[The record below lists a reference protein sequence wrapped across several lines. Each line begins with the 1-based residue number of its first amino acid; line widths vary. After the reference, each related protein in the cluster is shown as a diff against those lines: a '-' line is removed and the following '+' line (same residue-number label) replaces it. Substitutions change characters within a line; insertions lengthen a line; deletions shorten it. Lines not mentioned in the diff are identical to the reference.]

1 MACARHAKWFRPN
14 KEPMEPE
21 DLIRIAHSE
30 QPADLLLK
38 NARLVNVYS
47 SEIYPTDIAIAGE
60 QVAALGSG
68 YQARQILDLE
78 GRYVC
83 PGLIDAHVHIESSMV
98 PPREFARVVLPHGV
112 TTVISDPHEI
122 ANVLGLEGI
131 RFMLQ
136 DAKYGPLSMFVDAP
150 SCVPASHLET
160 SGSQLEFYDLATLL
174 GNPWVIGLGEVMN
187 YPGVIHA
194 DRRVLQ
200 KIQAFNG
207 KVIDGHAPG
216 VSGQDLNAYC
226 AAGIGSDHECTTLDE
241 ALAKLR
247 LGMTIFIREAT
258 NARNLEPLLGL
269 FRPEFVSRICLCTDD
284 RHPNDLIDEGSIDHI
299 IRSAVAQGVP
309 PVLAI
314 RAGTLN
320 PAEYFRLRDR
330 GAIAPGK
337 RADLVVFSDLNDL
350 RPEQV
355 YRGGRLAAQDGRMLP
370 WEQPQKGT
378 KARGTINVRWETLG
392 FRIPAAGKRVR
403 VIGLIP
409 NQLVTES
416 RVLVASLADG
426 CAVADPQRD
435 LAKLAVVERH
445 FGTGRIGL
453 GFIQGLG
460 LKEGALAGTVAHD
473 HHNIVAAGM
482 DDKSME
488 IAVREI
494 ANMQGGMV
502 VAGPEG
508 VRARLPLPI
517 AGLMSDQ
524 PLAVVRSQYDQL
536 EASTLSLGSTMHDPF
551 MALSFMA
558 LTVIPSLKLTDLG
571 LVDVDKFEL
580 TSLFV

>member
-1 MACARHAKWFRPN
+1 
-14 KEPMEPE
+14 MEPE
-21 DLIRIAHSE
+21 QLVRIAHGE
-30 QPADLLLK
+30 DPADLLLQ

-47 SEIYPTDIAIAGE
+47 GEVYLTDIAIAGE
-60 QVAALGSG
+60 QIAAVGPG
-68 YQARQILDLE
+68 YRAKEMLDLD

-83 PGLIDAHVHIESSMV
+83 PGFIDAHVHIESSMV

-174 GNPWVIGLGEVMN
+174 GNAWVIGLGEVMN

-200 KIQAFNG
+200 KIQAFTG
-207 KVIDGHAPG
+207 KIIDGHAPG
-216 VSGQDLNAYC
+216 VNGIDLNAYC
-226 AAGIGSDHECTTLDE
+226 AAGIGSDHECTTFDE

-258 NARNLEPLLGL
+258 NAHNLSPLLGL
-269 FRPEFVSRICLCTDD
+269 FRPEFASRICLCTDD
-284 RHPNDLIDEGSIDHI
+284 RHPADLVDEGSIDYI
-299 IRSAVAQGVP
+299 IRGAIKLGVDP
-309 PVLAI
+309 LLAI

-320 PAEYFRLRDR
+320 PAEYFRLHDR

-337 RADLVVFSDLNDL
+337 RADLVVFSDLYDL

-355 YRGGRLAAQDGRMLP
+355 YRGGRLAAEGGRMMP
-370 WEQPQKGT
+370 WEQPLKGT
-378 KARGTINVRWETLG
+378 KTRGTINVRMDALD
-392 FRIPAAGKRVR
+392 FRIPALAEQIR
-403 VIGLIP
+403 VIGMVPDQLGTDSLIMP
-409 NQLVTES
+409 ARIV
-416 RVLVASLADG
+416 DG
-426 CAVADPQRD
+426 CAVADPVRD
-435 LAKLAVVERH
+435 LAKLVVVERH
-445 FGTGRIGL
+445 FGTGRKGM

-460 LKEGALAGTVAHD
+460 LKNGAIAGTVAHD

-482 DDKSME
+482 DDESLVL
-488 IAVREI
+488 AVREI
-494 ANMQGGMV
+494 AAMQGGMV
-502 VAGPEG
+502 VANRDGIL
-508 VRARLPLPI
+508 ARLPLPI

-524 PLAVVRSQYDQL
+524 PIAVVRSLYDQL
-536 EASTLSLGSTMHDPF
+536 AAAAASLGSTLHDPF

-558 LTVIPSLKLTDLG
+558 LSVIPSLKLTDLG

-580 TSLFV
+580 TSLFVE